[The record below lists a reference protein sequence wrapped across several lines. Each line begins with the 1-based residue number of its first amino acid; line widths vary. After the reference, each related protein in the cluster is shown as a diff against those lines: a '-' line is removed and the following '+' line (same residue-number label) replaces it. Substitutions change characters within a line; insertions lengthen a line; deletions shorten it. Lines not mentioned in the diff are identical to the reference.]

1 MPDEQRTTGYRATPG
16 HGPRLRSDVFDVY
29 IFRRLGSSGTTSTST
44 TSIELL
50 QLLRADAPMRATWQ
64 PVMGHIEQG
73 EHAIRAALRE
83 LVEEI
88 ALEPTSPTFLTMWAL
103 EQVWPYYLPE
113 LDTIVLSPRF
123 VVEVAPTFTPT
134 LNHEH
139 TDYRWI
145 GAPTHQPP
153 NEASPR
159 KATDLFLWP
168 GQQHAITEILDNL
181 LPPDRQAAE
190 HLRID
195 HHARW

>member
-1 MPDEQRTTGYRATPG
+1 MTEQQHQAGYRVTPG
-16 HGPRLRSDVFDVY
+16 QGPRLRSNVFDVY
-29 IFRRLGSSGTTSTST
+29 IFRRSHSAASAT
-44 TSIELL
+44 IELL

-83 LVEEI
+83 LIEEI
-88 ALEPTSPTFLTMWAL
+88 ALKPSDPAFLNMWAL
-103 EQVWPYYLPE
+103 EQVWPYYLAE

-123 VVEVAPTFTPT
+123 VVEVSTNFSPT
-134 LNHEH
+134 LNDEH

-145 GAPTHQPP
+145 GAPTHHLPGEP
-153 NEASPR
+153 SSR
-159 KATDLFLWP
+159 RATDLFLWP
-168 GQQHAITEILDNL
+168 GQQHAINEILDSL

-195 HHARW
+195 HAANW